1 LTWGLRSDFCQ
12 RASPLRKVNS
22 PTSRIKIHHP
32 PSVLVSREEF
42 PRRFQAVS
50 SVQTDHRM
58 LGIKAWRLPSWVEAS
73 GHRRPRYQRRNI
85 VFGIQAQATLRPK
98 EVEQCRDV
106 LLVELAR
113 VIGKLFMEDFVEGY
127 LDRATKRSALLSKDL
142 QVVR

>member
-1 LTWGLRSDFCQ
+1 
-12 RASPLRKVNS
+12 
-22 PTSRIKIHHP
+22 
-32 PSVLVSREEF
+32 
-42 PRRFQAVS
+42 
-50 SVQTDHRM
+50 
-58 LGIKAWRLPSWVEAS
+58 VEAS

-113 VIGKLFMEDFVEGY
+113 VIRKLFMADFIKGN
-127 LDRATKRSALLSKDL
+127 LDRTAKRSALLLKDL